1 LIRQECGNLA
11 SGAISKVKKM
21 KICRK
26 KASSEVYIYLEEGEN
41 IQGYFVLPDGRVDV
55 FDRTDFEA
63 FVEQTDEMYL
73 REYLII
79 TAEQYRTYR
88 KYKEAL
94 INDIQRDHHQ

>member
-1 LIRQECGNLA
+1 
-11 SGAISKVKKM
+11 
-21 KICRK
+21 
-26 KASSEVYIYLEEGEN
+26 LEKGED
-41 IQGYFVLPDGRVDV
+41 IQDHFVLPDGRVEM

-88 KYKEAL
+88 NYKEAR
-94 INDIQRDHHQ
+94 INDIQRDQYP

>member
-1 LIRQECGNLA
+1 
-11 SGAISKVKKM
+11 M
-21 KICRK
+21 KICRE

-41 IQGYFVLPDGRVDV
+41 IQGYFVLPDGRVDL
-55 FDRTDFEA
+55 FDRTEFEA

-94 INDIQRDHHQ
+94 INDIQRDYYA